1 MDAVHGRTFLML
13 ILSRLKS
20 QSIMIGDDIKLTV
33 VCIGQQHVRIGI
45 DAPKHVPIHRQE
57 IYQAIKAA
65 NCDCTNEG
73 NE

>member
-1 MDAVHGRTFLML
+1 ML

-33 VCIGQQHVRIGI
+33 VRIGQQHVRIGI
-45 DAPKHVPIHRQE
+45 EAPKYMQVHRQE
-57 IYQAIKAA
+57 IYDAIKAA
-65 NCDCTNEG
+65 NCDCTTEG